1 MNFEILCSFIFFSFP
16 TGAATPRTGVET
28 PRQIGM
34 VNGGGP
40 QSKPCQITGGSSVS
54 NTIVRMHIRLKSRFY
69 VIIL

>member
-1 MNFEILCSFIFFSFP
+1 MKFEIMYSFVSLFFQ

-54 NTIVRMHIRLKSRFY
+54 NTIVRIKLGN
-69 VIIL
+69 